1 MLNKDTKQKIINKFS
16 RGKGD
21 TGSPEVQTGLLQQK
35 IATVAAHLTK
45 HAKDNHTRRGLI
57 KMVAK
62 RRRLLNYL
70 KSKSAGR
77 YSTLLKEVK
86 L

>member
-35 IATVAAHLTK
+35 IAAVAAHLAK

-62 RRRLLNYL
+62 RRSHEKYL
-70 KSKSAGR
+70 ASKSKGKTQKA
-77 YSTLLKEVK
+77 KV
-86 L
+86 